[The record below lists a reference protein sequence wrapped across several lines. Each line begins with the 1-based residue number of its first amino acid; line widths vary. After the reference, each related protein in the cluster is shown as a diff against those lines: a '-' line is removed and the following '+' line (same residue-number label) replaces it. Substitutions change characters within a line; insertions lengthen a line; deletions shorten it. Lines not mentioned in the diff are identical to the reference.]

1 VADCVQDIARGFK
14 KMSASFDN
22 LPRFRVGDRV
32 RVTSP
37 TKHRGV
43 QGLVMEVVE
52 HNTAYDC
59 SYRVQFPDWE
69 TATFS
74 EFDLA
79 LV

>member
-1 VADCVQDIARGFK
+1 
-14 KMSASFDN
+14 MSAVPDN

-32 RVTSP
+32 KVTFPSIY
-37 TKHRGV
+37 RGEHGV
-43 QGLVMEVVE
+43 VMEVITNGVDQ
-52 HNTAYDC
+52 AY

-79 LV
+79 LRP